1 MLPLAAVLLL
11 LVCSVLASGT
21 PQCEVPAGG
30 SAASCTKPL
39 GVALLQTHHASS
51 KVEQAVAKVGRAAI
65 QSGDSVLLRVGRTG
79 HRVTA
84 QQDGTVHAK
93 WSHAGTWQ
101 RFVIEREAGSGDV
114 ESGDAVFLTAWTG
127 MQVSVGDY
135 EAGELVRTAVHAKWG
150 HKGTW
155 QKLTIEK
162 QGGEGAISDGD
173 EIFLQAWTEARL
185 DADAPDSAGVVQ
197 ARWNHQGGWQKLVIE
212 AGEPATTAAP
222 APATPAPA
230 TTTTPVPTTP
240 ATTTTP
246 APSTPPPTTTTAPPQ
261 TTAAPVTTST
271 TQAET
276 TQECTEKHSL
286 GQCQPCL
293 KTEQC
298 GHGKY
303 CCPYMKKC
311 VASSRDPCYYPIAQ
325 CSPMCYDSRDN
336 SQCDCANADF
346 PDKWQLPTCG
356 SGASTT
362 PAPATTPSQ
371 APASTSS
378 QAATT
383 PVLAT
388 MPPTTPAPSGSS
400 ETVSAKA
407 WEHFELLN
415 QLRAEGFTC
424 PNGKSFEPNPV
435 PLKFDCRLWR
445 ASRLHSEDMAA
456 QSYFSHTSLD
466 GRSPWERAEAQD
478 TDAHGENIA
487 AGSSTADGALGQF
500 KNSDGHC
507 KNMMSSGFK
516 VAGMGYAAGGPYRN
530 YWTQMFSLFDTD
542 ISELD
547 TTCYPPDLALVQ
559 RHASFGGPSQ
569 DEEEGEH
576 LLAEALSRAK

>member
-1 MLPLAAVLLL
+1 MQPLAGALLL

-21 PQCEVPAGG
+21 PQCDAPGG
-30 SAASCTKPL
+30 RSAASCTKPL

-65 QSGDSVLLRVGRTG
+65 QSGDSVLLRVARTG

-84 QQDGTVHAK
+84 QQDGQVHAK

-127 MQVSVGDY
+127 MHISVGNY
-135 EAGELVRTAVHAKWG
+135 EAGELMRTAVHAKWG

-162 QGGEGAISDGD
+162 QGGVGAISDGD
-173 EIFLQAWTEARL
+173 EIFLQAWTGARL

-212 AGEPATTAAP
+212 AGEPATAAAP
-222 APATPAPA
+222 APATPAPVT
-230 TTTTPVPTTP
+230 TTTTPASTTPATPTTPAP
-240 ATTTTP
+240 ATTTT
-246 APSTPPPTTTTAPPQ
+246 TTAPAQ
-261 TTAAPVTTST
+261 TTANPVTTSIA
-271 TQAET
+271 QGET
-276 TQECTEKHSL
+276 TQECVEKHSL

-293 KTEQC
+293 KSEQC
-298 GHGKY
+298 AHGKY
-303 CCPYMKKC
+303 CCPFMKKC
-311 VASSRDPCYYPIAQ
+311 VTSSRDPCYLPIAR
-325 CSPMCYDSRDN
+325 CVPMCFDSKDN
-336 SQCDCANADF
+336 SQCQCTNSDF
-346 PDKWQLPTCG
+346 PARWQLGTCRP
-356 SGASTT
+356 GASPPPPKPSTT
-362 PAPATTPSQ
+362 ASPAQTTPS
-371 APASTSS
+371 STPSPS
-378 QAATT
+378 
-383 PVLAT
+383 P
-388 MPPTTPAPSGSS
+388 MPSGSS

-415 QLRAEGFTC
+415 QLRADGFTC
-424 PNGKSFEPNPV
+424 PEGAVFEPNPV

-466 GRSPWERAEAQD
+466 GRSPWERAEAQG
-478 TDAHGENIA
+478 TNANGENIA
-487 AGSSTADGALGQF
+487 AGSGTAAGALGQF

-516 VAGMGYAAGGPYRN
+516 VAGTGYAAGGPYRN
-530 YWTQMFSLFDTD
+530 YWTQMFSGSDTD

-547 TTCYPPDLALVQ
+547 TTCYPSDVALLQKDDDDFADAHPKVV
-559 RHASFGGPSQ
+559 
-569 DEEEGEH
+569 
-576 LLAEALSRAK
+576 AEAWSRLPA

>member
-1 MLPLAAVLLL
+1 MQPLAGALLL

-21 PQCEVPAGG
+21 PQCDAPGG
-30 SAASCTKPL
+30 RSAASCTKPL

-51 KVEQAVAKVGRAAI
+51 KVEQAAAKVGRAAI
-65 QSGDSVLLRVGRTG
+65 QSGDSVLLRVARTG

-84 QQDGTVHAK
+84 QQDGTVHAQ

-114 ESGDAVFLTAWTG
+114 ESGDVVFLTAWTG
-127 MQVSVGDY
+127 MLISVGDY
-135 EAGELVRTAVHAKWG
+135 ESGELMRTAVHAKWG
-150 HKGTW
+150 HKGSW

-162 QGGEGAISDGD
+162 QGGVGAISDGD
-173 EIFLQAWTEARL
+173 EIYLQAWTGARL
-185 DADAPDSAGVVQ
+185 DSDAPDSAGVVQ
-197 ARWNHQGGWQKLVIE
+197 ARWNHQGDWQKLVIE

-230 TTTTPVPTTP
+230 TTASPAQTT
-240 ATTTTP
+240 AE
-246 APSTPPPTTTTAPPQ
+246 PSTTTAPAQ
-261 TTAAPVTTST
+261 TTAAPVTTSSA
-271 TQAET
+271 QAET
-276 TQECTEKHSL
+276 TQECVEKQSL
-286 GQCQPCL
+286 GQCQQCL
-293 KTEQC
+293 KSEQC

-311 VASSRDPCYYPIAQ
+311 VAGSSDPCYYPIAQ
-325 CSPMCYDSRDN
+325 CNPRCYDSMDN
-336 SQCDCANADF
+336 SQCQCTNADF

-356 SGASTT
+356 SGSSAP
-362 PAPATTPSQ
+362 PAPATTPSP

-378 QAATT
+378 QVTTT
-383 PVLAT
+383 PAVAT
-388 MPPTTPAPSGSS
+388 MPPATPSPTPSGSS

-415 QLRAEGFTC
+415 QLRADGFTC
-424 PNGKSFEPNPV
+424 PEGQTFEPNPI

-466 GRSPWERAEAQD
+466 GRSPWKRAEEQG

-487 AGSSTADGALGQF
+487 AGSGTAAGALGQF

-507 KNMMSSGFK
+507 RNMMKSGFK

-530 YWTQMFSLFDTD
+530 YWTQMFSLIDAD
-542 ISELD
+542 VSELD
-547 TTCYPPDLALVQ
+547 TTCYPSDVALLQKDDDDDVADA
-559 RHASFGGPSQ
+559 HPKV
-569 DEEEGEH
+569 
-576 LLAEALSRAK
+576 LAEPWSRSAA